1 MLACVHWHKVHP
13 HSGFFCGLPIQACLP
28 SVKVECVGAFMP
40 VSRIESICVVAHLYY
55 DLKTPNG
62 NEKVT
67 VAVPFDVKLH
77 V

>member
-1 MLACVHWHKVHP
+1 
-13 HSGFFCGLPIQACLP
+13 
-28 SVKVECVGAFMP
+28 MP